1 MSLRKWGDD
10 MVIQPEREG
19 RSANDLFVKSE
30 RRRIDLLNQVFFGS
44 IELTKDEN
52 SILVWLCGLDEYTI
66 NGIVSA
72 FKKVI

>member
-1 MSLRKWGDD
+1 

-19 RSANDLFVKSE
+19 RSVNDFFIKSE
-30 RRRIDLLNQVFFGS
+30 RRRIDLLNCEFFS
-44 IELTKDEN
+44 EIELTKDEN
-52 SILVWLCGLDEYTI
+52 RILVWLCGLDEYTI